1 MAEGWEAT
9 GADRLNASPPHCYNR
24 PMPPFTPLV
33 QIILALVIVLWTA
46 DKQPGFDIPKVIVRL
61 AIVVLCA
68 VWIAGQVRGL
78 VAAG

>member
-1 MAEGWEAT
+1 
-9 GADRLNASPPHCYNR
+9 
-24 PMPPFTPLV
+24 MPPFTPLV